1 MGFNFV
7 VQDSAIAIAA
17 ADLNPAMLNLDILRY
32 SGVVPAEWELSR
44 APVHTPRA
52 AQIFFKNGI
61 NIVAEGNQVVIIE
74 PLEGDLDLQAPQLA
88 QQYVRAF
95 PNLQYQGFTTNLRG
109 YLPTNYPA
117 GQYVCDTWLAPGPW
131 QEGCARAALNLIYKG
146 DRAPLQLALTEAM
159 LQTKQGETI
168 PIVLFNGRYGY
179 AAQGETSA
187 ENCGYLTSCFGH
199 IHEDLN
205 HYIATVNQKFIQP
218 YPSAKG
224 EVQPLRVLSAVS

>member
-32 SGVVPAEWELSR
+32 SGVVPADWELSR
-44 APVHTPRA
+44 APVYTPRA
-52 AQIFFKNGI
+52 AQIFFENGI
-61 NIVAEGNQVVIIE
+61 NIVAEGNQVVIVE
-74 PLEGDLDLQAPQLA
+74 PLEGDLDLQAPRLA

-95 PNLQYQGFTTNLRG
+95 PKLQYQGFTTNLRG
-109 YLPTNYPA
+109 YLPTDYPA
-117 GQYVCDTWLAPGPW
+117 GRYVCDTWLAPGPW

-168 PIVLFNGRYGY
+168 PIVLFGGRYGY
-179 AAQGETSA
+179 AVQSENVE
-187 ENCGYLTSCFGH
+187 ENCDYLTSCFGH
-199 IHEDLN
+199 IREDVE
-205 HYIATVNQKFIQP
+205 HYTNTVNQKFIQP
-218 YPSAKG
+218 SLRLMREA
-224 EVQPLRVLSAVS
+224 QPQRVLSTVS